1 MKISE
6 LKETHKILLLL
17 AFLLVWNVFF
27 SVTGLFPKV
36 WIGILLVDFVI
47 VVLVFKQTSL
57 LIPAQSTSIFEKTVA
72 ISFPFILL
80 GSWEALVRTGILN
93 EQWFP
98 PPTRILVAIWNL
110 TVNYDPFTK
119 TSLLGRPWLIPSV
132 FLKEGLEGVKSLLI
146 ESHVIAT
153 VLRLLTG
160 FVVGAIPGI
169 IVGVFMGISRIVRTM
184 LDPVISATYVVPKI
198 TILPLMMLIFDP
210 FGETYQIVTVAIG
223 VFFLVLVNTMVGVRD
238 IDPIFLE
245 AGSNF
250 GANPVQLF
258 RHVIIPAALPFIFAG
273 LRLGLGV
280 GLVLVVAI
288 EFLRGEKGVGY
299 ITWYYW
305 EIMIVENMFAGLII
319 IMILGVLTTFG
330 LQALERKLL
339 PWQREEKPVADTVP
353 G

>member
-1 MKISE
+1 MKLNE
-6 LKETHKILLLL
+6 LKELHKILLLL
-17 AFLLVWNVFF
+17 AILLVWNVFF
-27 SVTGLFPKV
+27 SVTGLFPKL

-47 VVLVFKQTSL
+47 VVLIFKQTSL
-57 LIPAQSTSIFEKTVA
+57 LVPPQKLSLFEKMVA
-72 ISFPFILL
+72 VSFPFILL
-80 GSWEALVRTGILN
+80 GSWEALVHTGILN
-93 EQWFP
+93 ANWFP
-98 PPTRILVAIWNL
+98 PPTKIVVAIWNL
-110 TVNYDPFTK
+110 TIHYDPFTK

-132 FLKEGLEGVKSLLI
+132 FMQEGLEGVKNLFL
-146 ESHVIAT
+146 ESHVFAT
-153 VLRLLTG
+153 VLRLIVG

-184 LDPVISATYVVPKI
+184 LDPIISATYVVPKI

-223 VFFLVLVNTMVGVRD
+223 VFFLALVNTMVGVRD
-238 IDPIFLE
+238 IEPILIE
-245 AGSNF
+245 AGKNF
-250 GANPVQLF
+250 GASSSQLF

-305 EIMIVENMFAGLII
+305 EIMIVENMYAGLII
-319 IMILGVLTTFG
+319 IMTLGVVTTFG
-330 LQALERKLL
+330 LQALERRLL
-339 PWQREEKPVADTVP
+339 PWRREEKSNQDSIQA
-353 G
+353 